1 MARVLVAED
10 SPTQAQFVNFLLR
23 DAGHEVELTVNGVDA
38 LAAIRRQLPDV
49 VLTDMQMPQM
59 NGLELVEALRSE
71 FPGLPVV
78 LNTEFGSEE
87 LAVQALRSGA
97 AYYIP
102 KRNLAREVASL
113 LEELLSVGSA
123 RKKQTLFLDR
133 LSQTENQ
140 FILENDTDL
149 VPQVVGHVESVMKQM
164 ALFDESEQMRIG
176 IAVHEAVVNG
186 MVHGNLE
193 IGSELKSGDWQAYHD
208 TIASRSKSTP
218 YCDRRVVVVIRARRG
233 PYLEVRVKDQGLGF
247 DPGKLPD
254 PTDPANI
261 GKASGRGLLLI
272 RTFFDSVNHSSTG
285 NEIIM
290 VKGKA

>member
-23 DAGHEVELTVNGVDA
+23 DAGHEVELVVNGVEA
-38 LAAIRRQLPDV
+38 LAAVRRQLPDIV
-49 VLTDMQMPQM
+49 VTDMQMPQM
-59 NGLELVEALRSE
+59 NGLELVEALRAE

-102 KRNLAREVASL
+102 KRNLAREVGPL
-113 LEELLSVGSA
+113 LDELLSVGIA
-123 RKKQTLFLDR
+123 RRKQTQFLDR
-133 LSQTENQ
+133 LTQTENH

-149 VPQVVGHVESVMKQM
+149 VPQVVGHVESVMRQM
-164 ALFDESEQMRIG
+164 GLFDASEQMRIG
-176 IAVHEAVVNG
+176 IAVHESVVNA

-193 IGSELKSGDWQAYHD
+193 VGSDLKGGDWQAYHD
-208 TIASRSKSTP
+208 QIASRAKIDP
-218 YCDRRVVVVIRARRG
+218 YRDRRVFVAIRSNRA
-233 PYLEVRVKDQGLGF
+233 PYLEVRVKDQGPGF
-247 DPGKLPD
+247 DPSTLPD

-272 RTFFDSVNHSSTG
+272 RTFFDKVTHGPTG

-290 VKGKA
+290 AKGKV